1 MLLLCN
7 NGIHAIFY
15 VYNKR
20 NVKMKKND
28 ILEVIIDQVLHNGKG
43 IAYIDNYTVYVDSV
57 LPKEKVKIKVLKVVK
72 NIVFA
77 KNIKIIVADENRCE
91 ILDRKAMITGI
102 MPLQYMNYS
111 KQLDLKRKFIQTE
124 FENENLFEKIC
135 ANSHVNEKFE
145 IMPVIGMKDPF
156 FYRNKA
162 QIPVRQINGEL
173 EIGFFRINSHDFVPM
188 EKFYIQDKLIDEAL
202 VKIRDIMREYDVKSY
217 NEEKHT
223 GFLRN
228 IIVRYGRRTGQMQI
242 VLVTSKTKFFNVA
255 KIVKRIVDSIDR
267 VVSVVQNVQ
276 NMKSNVIMGEKDI
289 LLYGKDYIEDEL
301 LNIKYKISS
310 HSFYQVN
317 PVQTEVLYKHV
328 LDVADINSND
338 IVLDAYCGIGTISL
352 IIAKKAQK
360 VIGVEKILQ
369 AVKMAKENARIN
381 NIFNAE
387 FYADN
392 VENFID
398 DNNEKFNVIIVDP
411 PRKGLDIKFIHTVI
425 RKAPDKIIYV
435 SCNPKTLA
443 RDLKIFTLNNYAIKN
458 VQPIDMF
465 PQTTSVETVCL
476 LSKL

>member
-1 MLLLCN
+1 
-7 NGIHAIFY
+7 
-15 VYNKR
+15 
-20 NVKMKKND
+20 
-28 ILEVIIDQVLHNGKG
+28 
-43 IAYIDNYTVYVDSV
+43 
-57 LPKEKVKIKVLKVVK
+57 
-72 NIVFA
+72 
-77 KNIKIIVADENRCE
+77 
-91 ILDRKAMITGI
+91 
-102 MPLQYMNYS
+102 
-111 KQLDLKRKFIQTE
+111 
-124 FENENLFEKIC
+124 
-135 ANSHVNEKFE
+135 
-145 IMPVIGMKDPF
+145 
-156 FYRNKA
+156 
-162 QIPVRQINGEL
+162 
-173 EIGFFRINSHDFVPM
+173 M

-328 LDVADINSND
+328 LDVADINEND

-352 IIAKKAQK
+352 MIAKKAQK

-381 NIFNAE
+381 NISNAE